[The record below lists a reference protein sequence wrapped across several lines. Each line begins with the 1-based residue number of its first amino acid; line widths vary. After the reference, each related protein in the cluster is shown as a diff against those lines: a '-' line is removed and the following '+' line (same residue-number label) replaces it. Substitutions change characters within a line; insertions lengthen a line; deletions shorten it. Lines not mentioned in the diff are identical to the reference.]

1 MPIGFDVYI
10 FPREQGFEGE
20 KTFLQLIELFE
31 NTSIPLTHRWN
42 SFKIHGNELN
52 RYVFESSKINT
63 TEKIWNYF
71 SWPRRKQPREFSVST
86 GLLDNQS
93 FSQSE
98 EEINHFIDVSI
109 RAWDSDYRFKYPK
122 IDGYARLMFYRYY
135 TYWTTR
141 HLPNGD
147 PDPENKAVYQR
158 LKFLRTL
165 ITEVIEQL
173 DPKSIKVFSDTGWQV
188 PFNSHCTYFANP
200 EVLLEDLE
208 QIRAIFTG
216 ETVWNKDAPSFAE
229 YDRPKMSFALNDGRT
244 SEERERLWTSF
255 RDLLPRLPVLT
266 PEMIAEVWSLKSRQ
280 GGLQVSLTKNGG
292 ALVFGSDNFMNTFVD
307 QVYLESLEL
316 ASLYHAEKTKES
328 AE

>member
-1 MPIGFDVYI
+1 MPICFDVYI
-10 FPREQGFEGE
+10 FPREQKFEGE

-31 NTSIPLTHRWN
+31 NTSIPLTHDWG
-42 SFKIHGNELN
+42 SFNIHGNELN

-63 TEKIWNYF
+63 TEEIRKYF
-71 SWPRRKQPREFSVST
+71 SRPRRKQPQKYSVET
-86 GLLDNQS
+86 GLWSNPSDLA
-93 FSQSE
+93 SE
-98 EEINHFIDVSI
+98 EFPDAIAVDVG
-109 RAWDSDYRFKYPK
+109 AWDSDYQYKHQM
-122 IDGYARLMFYRYY
+122 IDGHAQIGFFRYY

-147 PDPENKAVYQR
+147 PDPENQAVYER

-173 DPKSIKVFSDTGWQV
+173 DPKSIKVYSDTGWQV

-229 YDRPKMSFALNDGRT
+229 YDGPKMSFALNDRRT
-244 SEERERLWTSF
+244 REEQQRLWTSF
-255 RDLLPRLPVLT
+255 RDLLSRLPALT
-266 PEMIAEVWSLKSRQ
+266 PAMISEVWRLEPRQ
-280 GGLQVSLTKNGG
+280 DRLQVSRTENGG

-307 QVYLESLEL
+307 QVYLEALEL
-316 ASLYHAEKTKES
+316 ADLYQTEE
-328 AE
+328 

>member
-1 MPIGFDVYI
+1 MPICFDVYI
-10 FPREQGFEGE
+10 FPREQEFEGE

-31 NTSIPLTHRWN
+31 NTSIPLTHRWD
-42 SFKIHGNELN
+42 SFKIHGTELN

-63 TEKIWNYF
+63 TEEIRKYF
-71 SWPRRKQPREFSVST
+71 SRPRRKQPQKYSVGT
-86 GLLDNQS
+86 GLLSNPADLA
-93 FSQSE
+93 SE
-98 EEINHFIDVSI
+98 EFPDAIAVDVG
-109 RAWDSDYRFKYPK
+109 AWDSDYQYKHH
-122 IDGYARLMFYRYY
+122 DGYAQIGFFRYY
-135 TYWTTR
+135 TYWTTH

-147 PDPENKAVYQR
+147 PDPENEAVYER
-158 LKFLRTL
+158 LKYLRTL

-188 PFNSHCTYFANP
+188 PFNSHFTYFANP

-229 YDRPKMSFALNDGRT
+229 YDGPKMSFALNDRRT

-255 RDLLPRLPVLT
+255 RDWLPRLPALT
-266 PEMIAEVWSLKSRQ
+266 PAMISEVWRLEPRQ
-280 GGLQVSLTKNGG
+280 DGLQVSRTENGG

-307 QVYLESLEL
+307 QVYLEALEL
-316 ASLYHAEKTKES
+316 AGLYQTED
-328 AE
+328 